1 MTVYRTNDTDLKK
14 VADAIRTKGGTS
26 ANLTYPDGY
35 VTAIQN
41 IQTGTDTSD
50 ATLNSSG
57 QMLSGVT
64 AYSRGTKYTGN
75 IASKS
80 SSDLTASGAT
90 VTVPA
95 GHYASQAT
103 KSVTSGSA
111 TAPSSISGTSST
123 VSVSNNTV
131 TLSKTV
137 SVTPSVTAGYISS
150 GTATNSSVSL
160 SGSMTTQAAQ
170 TLYPSSSDQTISS
183 GRYLSGAQTFKGVTV
198 ANLTAANIKQGV
210 TVTVGDSSDADR
222 IMSVTGTYSG
232 GGGSGI
238 GTLLATKTI
247 GTVSTNSTTA
257 TNLNQDISVSGIN
270 NYDLLIV
277 EASVDSVTNGRH
289 CATISPIFLTAG
301 TTIGTKNGGTVC
313 SNKMNIKVSSNG
325 TYTSVQ
331 GTTAYGIYANSIT
344 ISNGSAT
351 IPMYRRY
358 NSTSTGTIN
367 GSYTARVYGVNLY
380 DLIGG

>member
-26 ANLTYPDGY
+26 ADLTYPNGF

-50 ATLNSSG
+50 ATLNSNS

-64 AYSRGTKYTGN
+64 AYSQGTKYTGN
-75 IASKS
+75 IPSKS

-95 GHYASQAT
+95 GHYASNAT
-103 KSVTSGSA
+103 KSVSSGSA
-111 TAPSSISGTSST
+111 SAPSTISGTSST

-170 TLYPSSSDQTISS
+170 TLYPSTSDQTISS
-183 GRYLSGAQTFKGVTV
+183 GRYLSGTQTFKGVAI
-198 ANLTAANIKQGV
+198 ANLTAGNIKNGV
-210 TVTVGDSSDADR
+210 TITVGDSADADR
-222 IMSVTGTYSG
+222 ITSVTGTYSG

-238 GTLLATKTI
+238 GTLLATSTI
-247 GTVSTNSTTA
+247 GSVSTSSTTA
-257 TNLNQDISVSGIN
+257 TNLNKDISVSSIN

-277 EASVDSVTNGRH
+277 EPSEDSVTNGRH
-289 CATISPIFLTAG
+289 CATISTIFLTAG

-313 SNKMNIKVSSNG
+313 SNKLNIKVSSNG

-358 NSTSTGTIN
+358 NSTSTTTIN